1 MIRCGKVHR
10 LDPDPDLVRFLTAYG
25 GRSVYGDPLFRMVWS
40 GNHGTW
46 RFKKWTDRAD
56 SGAILRQVI
65 EPRWSLAYRKPWQR
79 ERWIVERLV
88 ATLASPEE
96 WREQACDVIDG
107 VRTEPLG
114 SYPSRG
120 QYQLCDTVEDGGA
133 FVQPTRAYLKA
144 IVDRVGKHE
153 FSDSEI
159 YDFLVADEEAQSRR
173 QEVRL
178 LDAIKDATRPHLITP
193 HAYMTGL
200 TAPNY
205 AQH

>member
-1 MIRCGKVHR
+1 MILCGKVHR

-46 RFKKWTDRAD
+46 RTRKWTDKD
-56 SGAILRQVI
+56 ENGWVIRQVI
-65 EPRWSLAYRKPWQR
+65 EPRWSLVYRKFWQR
-79 ERWIVERLV
+79 ERWIIERFV
-88 ATLASPEE
+88 ATLVSPQE
-96 WREQACDVIDG
+96 WRTQACDVIDG
-107 VRTEPLG
+107 IATEPLG
-114 SYPSRG
+114 SYPYRG
-120 QYQLCDTVEDGGA
+120 AYQHCDTAEDGGIYLC
-133 FVQPTRAYLKA
+133 PTRAYLKA
-144 IVDRVGKHE
+144 VVDRVGRHE
-153 FSDSEI
+153 FSDSQL
-159 YDFLVADEEAQSRR
+159 YDLLVADEEAQARR

-178 LDAIKDATRPHLITP
+178 LDAIKDASRPYVITP

>member
-1 MIRCGKVHR
+1 MRSFLFSVN
-10 LDPDPDLVRFLTAYG
+10 PQPVRMEAGQYG
-25 GRSVYGDPLFRMVWS
+25 GAL
-40 GNHGTW
+40 
-46 RFKKWTDRAD
+46 
-56 SGAILRQVI
+56 
-65 EPRWSLAYRKPWQR
+65 
-79 ERWIVERLV
+79 
-88 ATLASPEE
+88 
-96 WREQACDVIDG
+96 
-107 VRTEPLG
+107 
-114 SYPSRG
+114 
-120 QYQLCDTVEDGGA
+120 
-133 FVQPTRAYLKA
+133 VQPTRAYLKA